1 MVDRP
6 EKPTWKIART
16 FQRRVVLNFKLDF
29 TRRTL
34 SLPRRHV
41 SDTPSRFLFPGPTR
55 SHLLNHFYKQSRQP
69 CIASPRLHSRLS
81 PLLIARGFTVDK
93 WNNDNS
99 NDNNDLC
106 FDQISREPVNG
117 NEYNMLRHCE
127 TNEVQNQFLR
137 FWSKRVLFSSL
148 PILFAR
154 IKLKLLLYK
163 IC

>member
-6 EKPTWKIART
+6 EKSTWKIART

-29 TRRTL
+29 TRPTL
-34 SLPRRHV
+34 SFPRRHA
-41 SDTPSRFLFPGPTR
+41 SDTPSRFLFPGPSR
-55 SHLLNHFYKQSRQP
+55 DHLLNHSYKQSRQP

-81 PLLIARGFTVDK
+81 PLLIPRGFTVDK
-93 WNNDNS
+93 WDNDNS

-106 FDQISREPVNG
+106 FDEISREPANG
-117 NEYNMLRHCE
+117 SEYNTLRDCE

-137 FWSKRVLFSSL
+137 LRSKRVLFPPL

-154 IKLKLLLYK
+154 IEQKLLLYK